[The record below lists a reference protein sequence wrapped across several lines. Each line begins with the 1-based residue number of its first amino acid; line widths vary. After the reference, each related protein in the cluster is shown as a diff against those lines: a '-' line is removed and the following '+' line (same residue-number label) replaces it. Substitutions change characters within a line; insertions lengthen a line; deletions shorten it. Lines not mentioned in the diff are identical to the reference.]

1 MGVGAGAGA
10 GGARPGLEALV
21 GAEAE
26 CVSARLR
33 RDISSRV
40 PALGAAAEHFFQGG
54 LEGKRLRSSLVLLLS
69 SALAAEAP
77 CAASLTVDLSPTR
90 SLPASPRRRQQRVA
104 EVVEL
109 IHVASLVHD
118 DVIDRA
124 GTRRGAPALNIDRGN
139 KLAVLAGDFLLARAS
154 VTLASLQ
161 NTEVVDLMST
171 VIDHLVTGEVMQM
184 QVAGEAGLPSL
195 EQYRQKTFYKTASM
209 FANGLKSAAVA
220 GGHAPEVSADA
231 FSYGKHLGMA
241 FQLVDDV
248 LDFSGDAQ
256 QMGKPVLSD
265 LGSGLSTA
273 PVIFAQEEFPEI
285 RELASRRYSE
295 MGDVERASEL
305 VARSSGIARTL
316 EMAEGHTH
324 RALLALER
332 LPDPEC
338 SHAEVCRAAMVDVA
352 HRVLRRTK

>member
-1 MGVGAGAGA
+1 MFRSAGHRPGAG
-10 GGARPGLEALV
+10 RPGLRALV

-26 CVSARLR
+26 CVGARLR
-33 RDISSRV
+33 QDIASRV

-69 SALAAEAP
+69 SALAAEP
-77 CAASLTVDLSPTR
+77 PGPGSLTVDLSPTR
-90 SLPASPRRRQQRVA
+90 SPPASPRRRQQRVA

-124 GTRRGAPALNIDRGN
+124 GTRRGAPALNVERGN

-184 QVAGEAGLPSL
+184 QAAGGGGLPSL

-220 GGHAPEVSADA
+220 GGHAPEVSAEA

-248 LDFSGDAQ
+248 LDFTGNAE

-265 LGSGLSTA
+265 LGSGVSTA
-273 PVIFAQEEFPEI
+273 PVIFAREEFPEM
-285 RELASRRYSE
+285 EDLAARRYSGD
-295 MGDVERASEL
+295 GDVGRAAEL
-305 VARSSGIARTL
+305 VARSSGVAHTL
-316 EMAEGHTH
+316 EMAEAHTN
-324 RALLALER
+324 RALQALGR

-338 SHAEVCRAAMVDVA
+338 SHAEACRVALVDVA
-352 HRVLRRTK
+352 HRVLHRTK

>member
-1 MGVGAGAGA
+1 
-10 GGARPGLEALV
+10 
-21 GAEAE
+21 
-26 CVSARLR
+26 
-33 RDISSRV
+33 
-40 PALGAAAEHFFQGG
+40 
-54 LEGKRLRSSLVLLLS
+54 
-69 SALAAEAP
+69 
-77 CAASLTVDLSPTR
+77 
-90 SLPASPRRRQQRVA
+90 
-104 EVVEL
+104 
-109 IHVASLVHD
+109 
-118 DVIDRA
+118 
-124 GTRRGAPALNIDRGN
+124 
-139 KLAVLAGDFLLARAS
+139 
-154 VTLASLQ
+154 
-161 NTEVVDLMST
+161 MST

-184 QVAGEAGLPSL
+184 QAAGEAGLPSL

-220 GGHAPEVSADA
+220 GGHAPKVSADA

-248 LDFSGDAQ
+248 LDFSGNAKR
-256 QMGKPVLSD
+256 MGKPVLSD
-265 LGSGLSTA
+265 LGSGVSTA

-285 RELASRRYSE
+285 RDLASRRYSE
-295 MGDVERASEL
+295 EGDVERAAEL